1 MGSLE
6 EIEKYAK
13 ENNIPIMQKDGIQFL
28 EEYIKKNNIKK
39 ILEIG
44 SAIGYSAI
52 KMALINDDIKI
63 TTIERDEQRYKEAKK
78 NINKFGLNN
87 QIQIILGDA
96 LETQIKGK
104 YDLIFIDAA
113 KAQNIKFFEKY
124 KINLNENGSI
134 ITDNLNFHGLT
145 KNIEEIKSKNLKA
158 LVKKINNYKEFLI
171 NNTEY
176 TSKFYEKGDGISIS
190 KKNNKKIEN
199 YDIMYNRRGV

>member
-13 ENNIPIMQKDGIQFL
+13 DNNIPIMQKDGIIFL
-28 EEYIKKNNIKK
+28 TKYIKENNIKK

-52 KMALINDDIKI
+52 KMALVNENIKI
-63 TTIERDEQRYKEAKK
+63 TTIERDPIRYKEAVK
-78 NINKFGLNN
+78 NIDNFNLNN
-87 QIQIILGDA
+87 QINIILNDA
-96 LETQIKGK
+96 LNTEIKDK

-124 KINLNENGSI
+124 KNNLNNNGVI

-145 KNIEEIKSKNLKA
+145 NNVDNIKSKNLKA
-158 LVKKINNYKEFLI
+158 LVKKINNYKEYLK
-171 NNTEY
+171 NNE
-176 TSKFYEKGDGISIS
+176 KFTTIFYKIGDGISIS
-190 KKNNKKIEN
+190 KKIDEN
-199 YDIMYNRRGV
+199 

>member
-13 ENNIPIMQKDGIQFL
+13 KNNIPIMQKDGILFL
-28 EEYIKKNNIKK
+28 EEYIKTNNIKT

-52 KMALINDDIKI
+52 RMALIDKKIKI
-63 TTIERDEQRYKEAKK
+63 KTIERDEERYKEAIK
-78 NINKFGLNN
+78 NIDKFNLNN
-87 QIQIILGDA
+87 QIEITLADA
-96 LETQIKGK
+96 LDTEIKDK

-124 KINLNENGSI
+124 KRNLNDDGSI

-145 KNIEEIKSKNLKA
+145 KEVEKIKSKNLKA
-158 LVKKINNYKEFLI
+158 LVKKINNYKEFLK
-171 NNTEY
+171 NNEEF
-176 TSKFYEKGDGISIS
+176 TSKFYENGDGIAIS
-190 KKNNKKIEN
+190 KKIW
-199 YDIMYNRRGV
+199 YNV